1 VERETLE
8 LALDSLFI
16 DKIQRTFQAADAD
29 LLTRAHAF
37 IQEKLCDGNS
47 TGYKAANLLFDQ
59 DADATTIAGALLAP
73 LIWQNLTDIGHVR
86 EHFGPDVATALEDL
100 RDSFFIPI
108 DDQPRE
114 SENIHALLTSIDGIP
129 RKAILYITFRLLALE
144 CATDACETTARQMAQ
159 ETLDLLVPIANRLSL
174 GDLRRRLEDACF
186 HVLDPQDYENLRA
199 KVSPI
204 QSEDDKCL
212 EILLAGVKRL
222 LANSGIQGWVQG
234 RTKSLHGIRRKMAR
248 TGKTLEEIMDRV
260 GLRVIVTSVPE
271 CYSVLGLLHAHF
283 KPIPGTFDDYIG
295 LPKDNGYQSL
305 HTCVYP
311 VREISHKPIEFQ
323 VRTELMHLEAEH
335 GTAAHWRYK
344 NDAAVAERN
353 HHRTQWMEGLV
364 RQHRESASSEAF
376 IERLH
381 RQVFRDHLVVFGNG
395 GRIVRMP
402 ENATVRDYLKI
413 INAHVPQDATVKVN
427 GRVVAL
433 DFALR
438 DGDSIAV
445 PADEPAAGSRFAEVT
460 AQNALSV
467 TGALRPVYAETGD
480 RELSTKGVA
489 PDL

>member
-1 VERETLE
+1 MERDILG
-8 LALDSLFI
+8 LAGDSLFI

-29 LLTRAHAF
+29 LLTRAHVFA
-37 IQEKLCDGNS
+37 QGKLCGKNS
-47 TGYKAANLLFDQ
+47 IGYKAVNLLFDQ

-73 LIWQNLTDIGHVR
+73 LIWQNLTDIRHVR

-100 RDSFFIPI
+100 RDSFFIPT

-114 SENIHALLTSIDGIP
+114 SENIHALLMSIDGIP

-144 CATDACETTARQMAQ
+144 CATDTCETTARRMAR

-186 HVLDPQDYENLRA
+186 HVLDPQCYEKLSE

-212 EILLAGVKRL
+212 DILLAGVKRL
-222 LANSGIQGWVQG
+222 LANSGIQGRVQG
-234 RTKSLHGIRRKMAR
+234 RTKSLHGIRRKMTR

-260 GLRVIVTSVPE
+260 GLRVIVTAVPE
-271 CYSVLGLLHAHF
+271 CYSVLGLLHTHF

-311 VREISHKPIEFQ
+311 VREISHKAIEFQ

-344 NDAAVAERN
+344 NEAAAAERN

-364 RQHRESASSEAF
+364 RQHRESVSSEAF
-376 IERLH
+376 IEQLH

-395 GRIVRMP
+395 GRIVRLP
-402 ENATVRDYLKI
+402 ENATVREYLKI
-413 INAHVPQDATVKVN
+413 INVHVPQDATVKVN

-433 DFALR
+433 DCALR
-438 DGDSIAV
+438 DGDSITVPEDRPAV
-445 PADEPAAGSRFAEVT
+445 GSRFAEIT

-467 TGALRPVYAETGD
+467 TGALPPFHAEAGD
-480 RELSTKGVA
+480 RESSAKRVSTD
-489 PDL
+489 P

>member
-1 VERETLE
+1 MGRETLE

-16 DKIQRTFQAADAD
+16 EKIRHTFQAADAD
-29 LLTRAHAF
+29 LLTRAQAF
-37 IQEKLCDGNS
+37 THEKLCDFNS
-47 TGYKAANLLFDQ
+47 IGYKAANLLFDQ
-59 DADATTIAGALLAP
+59 DADATTIVAALLAP

-100 RDSFFIPI
+100 RDSFFVPI

-114 SENIHALLTSIDGIP
+114 SEHIHALLTSIDGIP
-129 RKAILYITFRLLALE
+129 RKAILYIAFRLLALE
-144 CATDACETTARQMAQ
+144 CATDACETTARRMAQ

-186 HVLDPQDYENLRA
+186 HVLAPQDYEELRE

-222 LANSGIQGWVQG
+222 LANSGIQGRVQG

-344 NDAAVAERN
+344 NEAAAAERN

-395 GRIVRMP
+395 GRIVRLA
-402 ENATVRDYLKI
+402 EKATVRDYLKI
-413 INAHVPQDATVKVN
+413 INAHVPRGATVKVN

-433 DFALR
+433 DCVLR
-438 DGDSIAV
+438 DGDSISV
-445 PADEPAAGSRFAEVT
+445 PADRPAAGSRFAEVT
-460 AQNALSV
+460 VRKALLDAS
-467 TGALRPVYAETGD
+467 ALRPFEALSGD
-480 RELSTKGVA
+480 RESSAKGVA
-489 PDL
+489 TDS